1 MATKDELMEQAKD
14 LDIEGRSAM
23 NKDELEAAIK
33 AAGGTVSSSGS
44 IPSTSGA
51 KDHAEHEMEQAQR
64 GRPTG
69 LAYREGR

>member
-1 MATKDELMEQAKD
+1 MATKAELMEQAAE

-23 NKDELEAAIK
+23 NKDELEKAVA
-33 AAGGTVSSSGS
+33 AAGGTVGDM
-44 IPSTSGA
+44 PSTSGA
-51 KDHAEHEMEQAQR
+51 AGHAQHEREQAAR

>member
-1 MATKDELMEQAKD
+1 MATKAELLEQAAD
-14 LDIEGRSAM
+14 LDIEGRSTM
-23 NKDELEAAIK
+23 SKEELETAIK
-33 AAGGTVSSSGS
+33 AAGGTVSSSG

-51 KDHAEHEMEQAQR
+51 KDHAEHEMEQAAR